1 MENFFF
7 IAAWIIIIINLF
19 STDKSYKYLYEKIYF
34 IKIILFNAISIY
46 RLLYTDIWQWQTD
59 DIIWN
64 KRDKKLNLLKWGNK

>member
-1 MENFFF
+1 MLCSKKINLENFFF

-46 RLLYTDIWQWQTD
+46 RLLYTDIW
-59 DIIWN
+59 
-64 KRDKKLNLLKWGNK
+64 

>member
-1 MENFFF
+1 MLCNKKINLENFFF

-46 RLLYTDIWQWQTD
+46 RLLYTDIW
-59 DIIWN
+59 
-64 KRDKKLNLLKWGNK
+64 